1 MFICHLKKQVIYG
14 FLKFRC
20 WGNNL
25 DKNISYQ
32 KKNLF
37 HILLRIK
44 VLQPHNFLKKLII
57 HMPCF
62 ILSKFA
68 RPREFRVSKMVK
80 VRGWVW
86 AGGLWS
92 EGCLGLSEA
101 VRDWG
106 VSPGWMVL
114 IFQDVSLRRS
124 LSFKDTVNRKWARS
138 PVKGLPG
145 GWLGLWS
152 TGFYSLTRKELWWL
166 LTGSLK
172 GQTLAIVSWFQIV
185 TGTGYILL
193 SSNMYMT

>member
-20 WGNNL
+20 WGINL

-32 KKNLF
+32 KKISSIYCSGSRYCNLT
-37 HILLRIK
+37 I
-44 VLQPHNFLKKLII
+44 FLKKLII
-57 HMPCF
+57 HIPCF

-68 RPREFRVSKMVK
+68 RPREIRVSKMVK
-80 VRGWVW
+80 VGGWVW

-101 VRDWG
+101 VGDRG

-114 IFQDVSLRRS
+114 IFQDVSLRHS
-124 LSFKDTVNRKWARS
+124 LSFKDTDNRKWARS

-166 LTGSLK
+166 LTASLK

-193 SSNMYMT
+193 CSNM